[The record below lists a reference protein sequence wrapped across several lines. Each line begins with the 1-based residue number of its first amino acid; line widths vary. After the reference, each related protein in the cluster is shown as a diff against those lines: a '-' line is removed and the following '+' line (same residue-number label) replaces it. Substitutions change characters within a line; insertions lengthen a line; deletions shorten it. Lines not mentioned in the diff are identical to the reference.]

1 VTVLSDRYKQIT
13 KKVGMPPGTLL
24 HIGSSRSEKIKIK
37 MLGYNSDDWV
47 EKEFDSVDD
56 LLKYKDT
63 ATICWVHI
71 SGVHNI
77 NVIEKIGTAFQIHPL
92 VLEDIVN
99 TNHRPKIEDN
109 KEYLYI
115 IVKMIH
121 CYGNKK
127 LDFEQV
133 SIVIGSNY
141 ILSFQENDD
150 DTFEKIRERVRSTT
164 GKIRTKGTDYLAYA
178 ILDCV
183 VDYYYIALEYLG
195 EKIEIL
201 EDKIMIDPKPKI
213 LREIHTLKNQMLFV
227 RKAVW
232 PLREILNA
240 LARGDSLL
248 FKQDTLIYIRDV
260 YDHII
265 QVIDSIEMYRDM
277 VTGMLDIYLSS
288 ISFKTNEVMK
298 VLTIIA
304 TIFIP
309 LTFIVGVYGM
319 NFKYMPELEWEWGY
333 PIILCIMAFISV
345 CMVMFF
351 RKKKWL

>member
-1 VTVLSDRYKQIT
+1 MSGRYKQIT

-24 HIGSSRSEKIKIK
+24 HIGTSKNEKIKIR
-37 MLGYNSDDWV
+37 MLNYCSDNWI
-47 EKEFDSVDD
+47 EKEFDNVDD
-56 LLKYKDT
+56 LFEYTSTD
-63 ATICWVHI
+63 TICWVHV
-71 SGVHNI
+71 SGVHVV
-77 NVIEKIGTAFQIHPL
+77 NVVEKIGAVFQIHPL

-99 TNHRPKIEDN
+99 TNQRPKIEDN

-115 IVKMIH
+115 VVKMIH
-121 CYGNKK
+121 CYENKK
-127 LDFEQV
+127 IDFEQV
-133 SIVIGSNY
+133 SIIVGNHY
-141 ILSFQENDD
+141 VLSFQENDD
-150 DTFEKIRERVRSTT
+150 DTFEQIRERIRSTT
-164 GKIRTKGTDYLAYA
+164 GKIRMKGTDYLAYA
-178 ILDCV
+178 LLDCV
-183 VDYYYIALEYLG
+183 VDYYYVALELLG
-195 EKIEIL
+195 EKIELL

-232 PLREILNA
+232 PLREIINV
-240 LARGDSLL
+240 LARGDSVL

-304 TIFIP
+304 TMFIP

-333 PIILCIMAFISV
+333 PIVWGIMAVISIGMIV
-345 CMVMFF
+345 FF
-351 RKKKWL
+351 RKKQWL

>member
-1 VTVLSDRYKQIT
+1 MSGRYRQIT
-13 KKVGMPPGTLL
+13 KKVGLPPGTLL
-24 HIGSSRSEKIKIK
+24 HIGPSRSEKIKIK
-37 MLGYNSDDWV
+37 MLNYSSDNWV
-47 EKEFDSVDD
+47 EKEFDNVEE
-56 LLKYKDT
+56 LLNYKDT

-71 SGVHNI
+71 SGVHVV

-99 TNHRPKIEDN
+99 TNHRPKLEDN

-115 IVKMIH
+115 VVKMIH
-121 CYGNKK
+121 CYDNKK
-127 LDFEQV
+127 MDFEQV
-133 SIVIGSNY
+133 SIIVGSDY

-150 DTFEKIRERVRSTT
+150 DTFDQIRERIKSTT

-178 ILDCV
+178 LLDCV
-183 VDYYYIALEYLG
+183 VDYYYVALEYLG

-201 EDKIMIDPKPKI
+201 EDKIMVDPKPKI

-309 LTFIVGVYGM
+309 LTFIVGLYGM

-333 PIILCIMAFISV
+333 PIILCIMAFISI
-345 CMVMFF
+345 CMVVFF